1 MDKIRV
7 SEFVTQFSQNA
18 TEALRRQYVKDNLV
32 INTYVSVLMKDT
44 YAQLIVD
51 KTMFEQEEYTDEE
64 GNKQFRKTDKL
75 KVMSVAQY
83 IQFCRA
89 MIELYTNL
97 LIENNDFIVEYDL
110 MKQSGLLDML
120 LVGSEQYEPLIPVS
134 ESSEFRTILD
144 FKVKDVLTNYSNP
157 QNFFAEQVDK
167 IVQYGD
173 IILSPIA
180 KAIETKLGED
190 LKEET
195 LEDEEDNA
203 DSENVIEFKIK
214 DDYKEV

>member
-7 SEFVTQFSQNA
+7 SEFVTQFSKNA
-18 TEALRRQYVKDNLV
+18 TESLRRQYVKDNLV
-32 INTYVSVLMKDT
+32 INTYVSVLMKDA

-64 GNKQFRKTDKL
+64 GNKQFRKTNKL

-157 QNFFAEQVDK
+157 QNFFSEQVDK

-180 KAIETKLGED
+180 KAIEVKLGED

-195 LEDEEDNA
+195 IKDEEDNK
-203 DSENVIEFKIK
+203 DLENVIEFEPTG
-214 DDYKEV
+214 DYTEV

>member
-18 TEALRRQYVKDNLV
+18 TESLRRQYVKDNLV
-32 INTYVSVLMKDT
+32 INTYVSVLMKDA

-64 GNKQFRKTDKL
+64 GNKQFRKTNKL

-173 IILSPIA
+173 VILSPIV

-190 LKEET
+190 LKEEI
-195 LEDEEDNA
+195 LKDEEDNA
-203 DSENVIEFKIK
+203 DSENVIEFEIK

>member
-1 MDKIRV
+1 MNKIRV

-18 TEALRRQYVKDNLV
+18 TESLRRQYVKDNLV
-32 INTYVSVLMKDT
+32 INTYVSVLMKDA

-173 IILSPIA
+173 VILSPIA
-180 KAIETKLGED
+180 KAIEEKLKED
-190 LKEET
+190 LKEDADT
-195 LEDEEDNA
+195 EENENL
-203 DSENVIEFKIK
+203 ENVIEFDIN